1 MSVRRRP
8 IHSFKRK
15 DRIKGS
21 LDRLSKGKRTSGAW
35 LFCGQMLN
43 SNKTMDI
50 FLCPRL
56 PDIRARTKKLM
67 IKSMPFIIPSLNF
80 SDAQSIK
87 KANLLPSIGSVVNNV
102 YVAAKKP
109 MAFSIIRVI
118 SEHYLEVFSR
128 VKKQFT
134 RFCLQQYSMPPL
146 EILFGSR
153 TK

>member
-1 MSVRRRP
+1 MSVQRCP

-21 LDRLSKGKRTSGAW
+21 LDRLSKGKRTSVAG
-35 LFCGQMLN
+35 LLCGQMLN
-43 SNKTMDI
+43 SKKTIDI

-56 PDIRARTKKLM
+56 PDIRARMKKLM

-102 YVAAKKP
+102 
-109 MAFSIIRVI
+109 
-118 SEHYLEVFSR
+118 
-128 VKKQFT
+128 
-134 RFCLQQYSMPPL
+134 
-146 EILFGSR
+146 
-153 TK
+153 